1 MGDSV
6 RHRRT
11 SGAEAP
17 QFGLCY
23 VAPEGGTHKISVR
36 RDGQSE

>member
-23 VAPEGGTHKISVR
+23 VAPEGGDPQDFRAAGRSK
-36 RDGQSE
+36 